1 MDDHDRVPAF
11 ESVVDDVYEPL
22 QRYLR
27 RRCAV
32 DDVEDLLNE
41 TLLTIW
47 RRLDDVPTGLPLPW
61 CYGVARRCLAN
72 QRRSSRRRLRLSE
85 RLAGTTARL
94 PTYPW
99 TSSVDADLEAA
110 LGHLAE
116 VDGEIIRLWAWEQ
129 LEPRQIAVVLDM
141 TPNAVSVRLG
151 RIRSRLRKELTRQDR
166 RDAGHKARENQP
178 ELEP

>member
-1 MDDHDRVPAF
+1 MDAHDRAVIF
-11 ESVVDDVYEPL
+11 ECVVGDVYEPL

-32 DDVEDLLNE
+32 DDVDDLLND
-41 TLLTIW
+41 TLLTVW
-47 RRLDDVPTGLPLPW
+47 RRLDDLPAGSPLPW

-72 QRRSSRRRLRLSE
+72 HRRAVGRRLRLSE
-85 RLAGTTARL
+85 RMTGATRP

-99 TSSVDADLEAA
+99 TSSLDAA
-110 LGHLAE
+110 LQAALEGLSE

-129 LEPRQIAVVLDM
+129 LEPRQIALVLDM

-151 RIRSRLRKELTRQDR
+151 RIRTRLGREIARQDR
-166 RDAGHKARENQP
+166 PRAGHKTCEDQP